1 MRKTLYAFGAA
12 ASLLLFVGGGC
23 APRSP
28 EPAAETKTGA
38 AVETTTATQGS
49 VDAAVDAVII
59 DTMTE
64 QSAQRRME
72 TEAEG
77 MSSDQAEINAYGQAD
92 YDLK

>member
-23 APRSP
+23 APRSTDST
-28 EPAAETKTGA
+28 AEVKTNEQADA
-38 AVETTTATQGS
+38 AVVQGS
-49 VDAAVDAVII
+49 VDATVDSIII